1 MIRDRRISLGA
12 AIAVAALLG
21 WLCTAT
27 VENGSRGVV
36 ERFGAASRELAPGI
50 HLRLPWP
57 IEIVRKAEVDRSLQ
71 MPIGFRLVDELMSI
85 DPTPREKQWLTADTN
100 IVELKATVLFRVF
113 DVRAWLY
120 GVSGVSVT
128 GSGERE
134 SPRFA
139 LRRLGEAAL
148 TDIVAELT
156 IDQVLT
162 AGLAVVPS
170 EARERIQR
178 DADRLGLGV
187 VIDEVQLL
195 ESKAPVG
202 VRRAFTDVQD
212 ALADRERA
220 ITQAEFAANRL
231 EVATRTRVSQML
243 QEARSSAEGSIAE
256 ARGRASAFKDL
267 AAAVGD
273 ADSDAARKLYMDAIQ
288 RILDGAELRTV
299 DGSVEE
305 PARVFLDD

>member
-1 MIRDRRISLGA
+1 MKLDRRIGVGA
-12 AIAVAALLG
+12 ALAALAGLG

-57 IEIVRKAEVDRSLQ
+57 IETIRRAEVDRSLQ
-71 MPIGFRLVDELMSI
+71 MPIGYRLVDALMEI
-85 DPTPREKQWLTADTN
+85 EPTPREKQWLTADTN
-100 IVELKATVLFRVF
+100 IVELKATVLYRVF

-120 GVSGVSVT
+120 GVSGVSADT
-128 GSGERE
+128 LEG
-134 SPRFA
+134 PRFA

-178 DADRLGLGV
+178 DADLLGLGV

-195 ESKAPVG
+195 DSKPPVG

-212 ALADRERA
+212 ALADKERS

-231 EVATRTRVSQML
+231 EVATRTRVRQML
-243 QEARSSAEGSIAE
+243 QEARSGAEKATEE
-256 ARGRASAFKDL
+256 ARGRASAFSDL
-267 AAAVGD
+267 ASAVGD
-273 ADSDAARKLYMDAIQ
+273 ADSGAARKLYMDAIQ
-288 RILDGAELRTV
+288 RILTGAELRTV
-299 DGSVEE
+299 SGSPEE
-305 PARVFLDD
+305 PARVFLDG

>member
-1 MIRDRRISLGA
+1 MKLDRRIGLGV
-12 AIAVAALLG
+12 AVAALGFLG

-71 MPIGFRLVDELMSI
+71 MPIGYRLVDELMAI
-85 DPTPREKQWLTADTN
+85 EPTPREKQWLTADTN
-100 IVELKATVLFRVF
+100 IVELKATVLYRVF

-120 GVSGVSVT
+120 GVSGVSAS
-128 GSGERE
+128 GAGERE
-134 SPRFA
+134 SARFA

-148 TDIVAELT
+148 TDIVAGLS

-187 VIDEVQLL
+187 MIDEVQLL
-195 ESKAPVG
+195 ESKPPVG

-212 ALADRERA
+212 ALADKERS
-220 ITQAEFAANRL
+220 ISQAQFAANRL
-231 EVATRTRVSQML
+231 EVATRTRVGQML
-243 QEARSSAEGSIAE
+243 QEARSSAEAEAAE

-267 AAAVGD
+267 ASAVGD
-273 ADSDAARKLYMDAIQ
+273 ADSAAARKLYLDAIQ
-288 RILDGAELRTV
+288 RVLDGAELRTV
-299 DGSVEE
+299 TGSPEE
-305 PARVFLDD
+305 PATVFLDG

>member
-1 MIRDRRISLGA
+1 MTLDRRIALGA
-12 AIAVAALLG
+12 GLTALAVLG

-36 ERFGAASRELAPGI
+36 ERFGAASRELSPGI

-57 IEIVRKAEVDRSLQ
+57 VEIVRKAEVDRSLQ
-71 MPIGFRLVDELMSI
+71 MPIGYRLVDELRSI
-85 DPTPREKQWLTADTN
+85 EPTPREKQWLTADTN
-100 IVELKATVLFRVF
+100 IVELKATVLYRVF

-120 GVSGVSVT
+120 GVSGVGAS
-128 GSGERE
+128 GSSERE
-134 SPRFA
+134 SSRFA

-148 TDIVAELT
+148 TDIVAGLT

-187 VIDEVQLL
+187 MIDEVQLL
-195 ESKAPVG
+195 ESKPPVG

-212 ALADRERA
+212 ALADKERS
-220 ITQAEFAANRL
+220 ISQAQFAANRL
-231 EVATRTRVSQML
+231 EVATPHAGWPDAPGSAL
-243 QEARSSAEGSIAE
+243 QR
-256 ARGRASAFKDL
+256 RGPRPPRP
-267 AAAVGD
+267 AV
-273 ADSDAARKLYMDAIQ
+273 
-288 RILDGAELRTV
+288 
-299 DGSVEE
+299 E
-305 PARVFLDD
+305 PAPSRTSPPPWETPTPTQLASCTWMRFNGSSTGPSCAP